1 MRQAIPVISNC
12 QAYPLARIL
21 ARYCPAYD
29 FAEFGVHLLGG
40 QPDTGKIDAFV
51 EAHQNAQ
58 TIISVH
64 LTEPYGQ
71 IAAAKINEAFPN
83 AKIIKIQN
91 LHFSGLHPDLTY
103 IGGRGERVA
112 GPLGDYHSKLA
123 AAAWM
128 NGMAVDD
135 AIRQFNRD
143 NYAAI
148 GYLDE
153 LAASFAEMRDRA
165 ATLDVDITDELQEHV
180 LTHDMFFTV
189 NHPTSFTF
197 SLKAF
202 AIAKKLDEEALTAR
216 FSAPLS
222 STLLPNL
229 LALNN
234 IFPVYPE
241 IAEHHAASITS
252 SYDFVGTLPGDK
264 QATYSLREFVE
275 GEYQC
280 FERIGA
286 QRLAETHGIP
296 HIALKIK
303 ERA

>member
-1 MRQAIPVISNC
+1 M
-12 QAYPLARIL
+12 ARIL

-29 FAEFGVHLLGG
+29 FEQFGVHLLGG

-51 EAHQNAQ
+51 EAHKSAK

-64 LTEPYGQ
+64 LTELYGQ
-71 IAAAKINEAFPN
+71 IASVKINEAFPS
-83 AKIIKIQN
+83 ADIIKIQN

-103 IGGRGERVA
+103 IGGRGERAA

-128 NGMAVDD
+128 NGLAVDD
-135 AIRQFNRD
+135 ATRQFNRD

-165 ATLDVDITDELQEHV
+165 KKLDVNISDELQEHV
-180 LTHDMFFTV
+180 LTHDLFFTV

-202 AIAKKLDEEALTAR
+202 AIAKRLDEEALIER
-216 FSAPLS
+216 FTAPLPAAV
-222 STLLPNL
+222 LPNL

-241 IAEHHAASITS
+241 IAEHHAASISS
-252 SYDFVGTLPGDK
+252 SYNFVGTLQGDK
-264 QATYSLREFVE
+264 QATYSLREFIQ

-280 FERIGA
+280 FERVGM
-286 QRLAETHGIP
+286 QRIAETHGVP
-296 HIALKIK
+296 QIALKIR